1 MKKPYDIIVEHG
13 IIEDIDF
20 LVRKDV
26 VSAIIE
32 AMEEYAESVHVS
44 RTLSDVRKLL
54 EKAFKDGIHEANMGN
69 IDYENGCSDGAAFQA
84 WAKKNLPEHIR

>member
-32 AMEEYAESVHVS
+32 AMEEYAESVRVS
-44 RTLSDVRKLL
+44 RNIMCGFDLDDMRDAWESSKNNPKTFDEWI
-54 EKAFKDGIHEANMGN
+54 EKRNRI
-69 IDYENGCSDGAAFQA
+69 
-84 WAKKNLPEHIR
+84 